1 MNARWA
7 VLQDVV
13 RRLTEGWV
21 SLTGAAV
28 SIRGPRAGGWMRR
41 ALLLLAAMAICGCAS
56 ASVTPAEAWRV
67 TFDDDAGWVAS
78 SDAIADVAIEDGRLR
93 IHVYNPGQIAWAFS
107 EGTWGD
113 LRLTVEATQISGP
126 HDNEYGVL
134 MRMKD
139 DQHFLAFSIS
149 GDGYAR
155 VARFENGRWTVVGRD
170 WVPSDAVLQG
180 EATNKL
186 EVIAQ
191 GATYDFR
198 VNDRSVLQ
206 VEDPTLAQGR
216 IGVYAGAF
224 TEGDVVV
231 AFDNLDVEPIP

>member
-1 MNARWA
+1 MNARFA
-7 VLQDVV
+7 VLKDVARRWAAGRV
-13 RRLTEGWV
+13 RLR
-21 SLTGAAV
+21 GAVV
-28 SIRGPRAGGWMRR
+28 SIRSTRAGGRMRQV
-41 ALLLLAAMAICGCAS
+41 LLLLTVMAICGCAS
-56 ASVTPAEAWRV
+56 ASATPAEAWRV

-78 SDAIADVAIEDGRLR
+78 SDAIADVAIAEGRLR

-107 EGTWGD
+107 EGTWSD
-113 LRLTVEATQISGP
+113 LHLTVETTQISGP

-134 MRMKD
+134 LRMKD

-155 VARFENGRWTVVGRD
+155 VARFESGRWTVVGPD

-191 GATYDFR
+191 GASFDFR
-198 VNDRSVLQ
+198 VNDQTVLQ
-206 VEDPTLAQGR
+206 VEDATLTEGR

>member
-1 MNARWA
+1 MRYSDRARR
-7 VLQDVV
+7 V
-13 RRLTEGWV
+13 RSDSVW
-21 SLTGAAV
+21 
-28 SIRGPRAGGWMRR
+28 RG
-41 ALLLLAAMAICGCAS
+41 LLFLAAMLLWGCRGARQ
-56 ASVTPAEAWRV
+56 APAEPWQA

-78 SDAIADVAIEDGRLR
+78 SDAVADVTIAEGRLR

-107 EGTWGD
+107 EGSWSD
-113 LRLTVEATQISGP
+113 LHLTVEATQVSGP

-134 MRMKD
+134 LRLKD

-155 VARFENGRWTVVGRD
+155 VARFENGRWTVIGPD

-180 EATNKL
+180 EATNRL

-191 GATYDFR
+191 GSSLDFL
-198 VNDRSVLQ
+198 VNDQRVLQ
-206 VEDPTLAQGR
+206 VEDAALAEGR
-216 IGVYAGAF
+216 VGVYAGAF

-231 AFDNLDVEPIP
+231 AFDNLSVELLP